1 MILTIR
7 HITRYRFEEPVSF
20 GLQQLRKTPK
30 SRHSQNVLRWE
41 TTVTGG
47 NQTLSYTDHHQNT
60 VDLIEID
67 RGSQELV
74 ITCEG
79 DVELADNH
87 GVVGRHLGPAPL
99 WLYRRVTP
107 QTKAGQ
113 GVRALVRSVSGDT
126 ELDRAHALMAAVAD
140 AVKYE
145 VGSSESD
152 WTAEEAL
159 SAGSGVCQDHT
170 HVFIAC
176 AREMGLPARYVSGYL
191 MLDHTTEQDAMHAW
205 AEAHLPGLGW
215 VGFDCS
221 NCISPDQRY
230 VRVATGMDYHDAA
243 PVRGTRQGGALE
255 ALDVEIEVAQQ

>member
-1 MILTIR
+1 MNLNIR
-7 HITRYRFEEPVSF
+7 HTTRYRFDDPVSF

-30 SRHSQNVLRWE
+30 SSYGQNVLRWD

-47 NQTLSYTDHHQNT
+47 KLDLTYTDHHQNT
-60 VDLIEID
+60 VNLIEIE
-67 RGSQELV
+67 RGTQELV

-79 DVELADNH
+79 EVEVADNH
-87 GVVGRHLGPAPL
+87 GVLGRHVGPVPL

-113 GVRALVRSVSGDT
+113 GVRALIRGLGGET
-126 ELDRAHALMAAVAD
+126 ELERAHALMAAVAE
-140 AVKYE
+140 AVRYE
-145 VGSSESD
+145 VGSSQPD
-152 WTAEEAL
+152 WTAEDAL
-159 SAGSGVCQDHT
+159 TEGRGVCQDHA

-176 AREMGLPARYVSGYL
+176 AREMGMPARYVSGYL

-205 AEAHLPGLGW
+205 AEAHVQGLGW

-243 PVRGTRQGGALE
+243 PVRGTRNGGTTE
-255 ALDVEIEVAQQ
+255 TLDVEIEVAQQ